1 VAVEPKLAERGI
13 EEHAPVGVVGV
24 GELQGDRNVSTN
36 VHGLDGVDDGP
47 RSGVAAVAS
56 GARGR
61 VAMSRGGW
69 RVERIEIHGQKE
81 REHRKRGGPIR
92 FTRKSRRS
100 LIP

>member
-1 VAVEPKLAERGI
+1 
-13 EEHAPVGVVGV
+13 
-24 GELQGDRNVSTN
+24 
-36 VHGLDGVDDGP
+36 
-47 RSGVAAVAS
+47 VAAVVS

-69 RVERIEIHGQKE
+69 RVERIEIHGRRE
-81 REHRKRGGPIR
+81 REQRKRGGPIG